1 MPRNRDSD
9 DSEEIEPA
17 GRGPV
22 DGDGPAGENADGEG
36 DEADATAEPEGAQ
49 EAGEADGYEG
59 DGETGSLAEPL
70 DPLSRPAPG
79 LYLVATP
86 IGNLEDITYR
96 AVRIL
101 KSADLI
107 LAEDTRHSRILLGHY
122 GIGRPSES
130 YNDFNK
136 EKRTPAYIE
145 RLKDGQRLALI
156 CDAGTPGIADPAF
169 NLVKAALAE
178 GIRVFPI
185 PGPCAMVAA
194 LTASG
199 LPTDRFAFEN
209 FPPKKSA
216 QRLRKLDTLKQKYGS
231 EEQHAPTL
239 IFYVSPHQVRQFL
252 EEIAEVFGPDMHVVL
267 GRELTKKFEEFLS
280 GTAQE
285 LRAHYKDRTPRGEY
299 VLLLHPQNKR

>member
-1 MPRNRDSD
+1 
-9 DSEEIEPA
+9 
-17 GRGPV
+17 
-22 DGDGPAGENADGEG
+22 
-36 DEADATAEPEGAQ
+36 
-49 EAGEADGYEG
+49 
-59 DGETGSLAEPL
+59 
-70 DPLSRPAPG
+70 
-79 LYLVATP
+79 VATP
-86 IGNLEDITYR
+86 IGNLEDITFR

-101 KSADLI
+101 KSVDLI

-122 GIGRPSES
+122 GITRPSES

-136 EKRTPAYIE
+136 EKRTPAYID

-199 LPTDRFAFEN
+199 LPTDRFSFEN

-216 QRLRKLDTLKQKYGS
+216 QRLRKLETLKLKYGND
-231 EEQHAPTL
+231 EQHAPTM

-267 GRELTKKFEEFLS
+267 GRELTKKFEEFLN
-280 GTAQE
+280 GTAVE
-285 LRAHYKDRTPRGEY
+285 LRAHYKERTPRGEY

>member
-1 MPRNRDSD
+1 MPTRPDPSDFEEEPSPNGEEGMRDGAADNEALD
-9 DSEEIEPA
+9 DA
-17 GRGPV
+17 GI
-22 DGDGPAGENADGEG
+22 A
-36 DEADATAEPEGAQ
+36 
-49 EAGEADGYEG
+49 YE
-59 DGETGSLAEPL
+59 TV
-70 DPLSRPAPG
+70 DPLSAPAPG

-86 IGNLEDITYR
+86 IGNLEDITFR

-101 KSADLI
+101 KAADLI
-107 LAEDTRHSRILLGHY
+107 LAEDTRHSRVLLGHY
-122 GIGRPSES
+122 GIARPSES

-136 EKRTPAYIE
+136 EKRTPGYID
-145 RLKDGQRLALI
+145 RLKRGERLALI

-178 GIRVFPI
+178 GIKVYPI

-194 LTASG
+194 VTASG

-216 QRLRKLDTLKQKYGS
+216 QRLRKLEALKQRWG
-231 EEQHAPTL
+231 EEAQHAPTL
-239 IFYVSPHQVRQFL
+239 IFYVSPHNIRDFL

-267 GRELTKKFEEFLS
+267 ARELTKKFEEFLAD
-280 GTAQE
+280 TAAN
-285 LRAHYKDRTPRGEY
+285 LRRYYKERTPRGEY